1 MNQARTRIVA
11 KFGGSSV
18 STPDRWQRIRAIL
31 NDALERGEH
40 PLVVHSALSG
50 VTDLLEQ
57 SLEAAP
63 SDGHHEALA
72 RIHERHDQLA
82 AGLGLD
88 PRPILHDD
96 RAHLDR
102 LLSGIAL
109 LGEAPPRIRAEVLSS
124 GERMA
129 TRLGAHW
136 LNTEGLPVTWL
147 DARELLTSLEPEHSG
162 PTAWLAARCGT
173 DLDPSLIER
182 LDHIDG
188 VALTQG
194 FTARNAAGETV
205 VLGRGGSDTAAAYL
219 ASRIGAERLEIW
231 SDVPGMF
238 TADPRRVPQTR
249 LLRRLDYREAQEIA
263 TTGGQVLHPRCVPA
277 VRDRGIP
284 IHMRSTLDPELPG
297 TVISAIPDDGP
308 ASLKAISTK
317 SNVVLLSLETLGMW
331 QEVGFLARATQVLVQ
346 AGLSLDLVS
355 TSESNVTLSLD
366 AAANLLDEALLDRV
380 CDELG
385 EFCRVEVIRPCAA
398 ISLVGNRIRGLL
410 HRLGPAL
417 EAFEEHRVH
426 LVSQAASDLNVTFVV
441 DEDQADRLVRT
452 LHAQLI
458 GSSGPAATFGP
469 SQQELDSGSHELE
482 EASSVWWRRRR
493 GELLEIASE
502 HPSAYVY
509 DLPTVRERLESLSA
523 LRRIDRTFYA
533 MKANPHPVI
542 LSTVAEAG
550 WGFECVSLGELRH
563 LRSTVPDLAPDRIL
577 FTPNFAPREEYAAAL
592 AAGVHVTLDALHPL
606 EHWPE
611 LFEGREVLVRLD
623 PGWGSGHHE
632 KVVTGGRQ
640 AKFGIP
646 ISEIDELAG
655 LLARAGA
662 RAVGVHTHSGS
673 GILDPSHW
681 RRVAETLSRVA
692 RALPDVR
699 IVNVGGGL
707 GVPEKPG
714 QPALDLD
721 RLALELSQADAASR
735 DLELWMEPGR
745 FVVTEAGVLL
755 ARVTQVKGKGDLR
768 YVGLSTGMNSL
779 IRPALYGAW
788 HDIVNLTRLGEPSA
802 GLAQIVGPICETGD
816 RLGNDRPLPETTEGD
831 VVLIATAGAYGRA
844 MASRYNLRDPAP
856 EFVLDAEER
865 AAAR

>member
-1 MNQARTRIVA
+1 MNEARIRVVA

-18 STPDRWQRIRAIL
+18 STPERWQRIRAIL
-31 NDALERGEH
+31 TGSLERGEH

-57 SLEAAP
+57 SLDEALRDAHHAP
-63 SDGHHEALA
+63 LA
-72 RIHERHDQLA
+72 RIHERHNRLA
-82 AGLGLD
+82 EGLGLD
-88 PRPILHDD
+88 APEILQGD
-96 RAHLDR
+96 RAHLER
-102 LLSGIAL
+102 LLAGIAL
-109 LGEAPPRIRAEVLSS
+109 LGEAPPRIRAEVLST

-136 LNTEGLPVTWL
+136 LRTEGLPVTWL
-147 DARELLTSLEPEHSG
+147 DARDLLKSLEPEHPG

-173 DLDPSLIER
+173 ELNPALIAR
-182 LDHIDG
+182 LDG
-188 VALTQG
+188 LEGLGLTQG
-194 FTARNAAGETV
+194 FTARNADGETV

-219 ASRIGAERLEIW
+219 ASQIGAERLEIW

-297 TVISAIPDDGP
+297 TVISAQPDHGP

-331 QEVGFLARATQVLVQ
+331 QEVGFLARATQVLMH

-366 AAANLLDEALLDRV
+366 AAANLLDQALLDRV

-469 SQQELDSGSHELE
+469 SQQELDRGPEVPDESTTT
-482 EASSVWWRRRR
+482 WWHRRRA
-493 GELLEIASE
+493 ELLDIARDRA
-502 HPSAYVY
+502 SAYVY
-509 DLPTVRERLESLSA
+509 DVPTVRARLASLSA
-523 LRRIDRTFYA
+523 LRGIDRTFYA
-533 MKANPHPVI
+533 MKANPHPAV
-542 LSTVAEAG
+542 LRAVADAG
-550 WGFECVSLGELRH
+550 WGFECVSLGELTH
-563 LRSTVPDLAPDRIL
+563 LRGILPDLAPERVL
-577 FTPNFAPREEYAAAL
+577 FTPNFAPRNEYAAAL
-592 AAGVHVTLDALHPL
+592 EAGVHLTLDALHPL

-611 LFEGREVLVRLD
+611 LFSNRELLVRVD

-646 ISEIDELAG
+646 MGEVGELAR
-655 LLARAGA
+655 LLEQAGA

-681 RRVAETLSRVA
+681 RRVAQTLA
-692 RALPDVR
+692 RLSATLPDLR

-721 RLALELSQADAASR
+721 RLALELSQVDTGSSQF
-735 DLELWMEPGR
+735 ELWMEPGR
-745 FVVTEAGVLL
+745 FVVAEAGVLL

-768 YVGLSTGMNSL
+768 YVGLATGMNSL

-788 HDIVNLTRLGEPSA
+788 HDIVNLTRLAEPSV

-816 RLGNDRPLPETTEGD
+816 RLGNDRPLPETHEGD
-831 VVLIATAGAYGRA
+831 VMLIATAGAYGRA
-844 MASRYNLRDPAP
+844 MSSHYNLREPAP
-856 EFVLDAEER
+856 EIILDTEGIATP
-865 AAAR
+865 